1 MTQVMRRMQDM
12 TDNDTNEWTMG
23 KKRQVR
29 QKRSLA
35 TRQTPKGRNG
45 AERMDRAAVAEKSDT
60 KKSQDPTPGSRNI
73 KTLLLNLPKVN
84 A

>member
-12 TDNDTNEWTMG
+12 TDNDTNEWTMS

-45 AERMDRAAVAEKSDT
+45 AERMDRGRE
-60 KKSQDPTPGSRNI
+60 I
-73 KTLLLNLPKVN
+73 
-84 A
+84 

>member
-1 MTQVMRRMQDM
+1 MTL
-12 TDNDTNEWTMG
+12 TNG
-23 KKRQVR
+23 QCVKKRQVR
-29 QKRSLA
+29 QKRRSLA